1 MNSHSENRVPLWI
14 DNEPVHTNIEFL
26 VTNSATG
33 KSISASAALP
43 EHVDRVVESSY
54 RAFAQWSRTTIWQRR
69 GLLLK
74 AAKLLEERRREIE
87 SILKV
92 EIPIDDFVI
101 QQINI
106 QSSIDLLQELA
117 FHVQDSETGTL
128 LPSKQPNSYAM
139 VIKEPLGVQLGI
151 APWNAS
157 LYLGIR
163 AVATPIAC
171 GNTAI
176 LKASEVTP
184 LVHNYIGVL
193 FRDAGF
199 PPGVLNIV
207 QHRREDAPG
216 VLDALI
222 SDKRVRKINF
232 TGSAAVG
239 KIIAAKAA
247 ESCKPVLLELGGK
260 SPQIVLED
268 ADLTKAAEAAA
279 TGAFAHHGQICM
291 STERIIVHASV
302 MEQFSEKL
310 VTAAQKIQ
318 VQPGASAEHVA
329 KVKVLVEDSIDRG
342 AKFLFGKGIETENSH
357 MSPRVLTEVTQDM
370 PIWRQETFAPVV
382 TLVPFTTLEEAIDL
396 ANDSDYGLSSS
407 IFTSSVIRGIEVAR
421 RLDTGAV
428 HINSMTV
435 HDEAHLPH
443 GGTKESG
450 WGRFGVP
457 WGISEFTQL
466 KTITVTDEDL
476 GSCC

>member
-1 MNSHSENRVPLWI
+1 MSSPSESRVPLWI
-14 DNEPVHTNIEFL
+14 DNEPVHTNVEFL

-43 EHVDRVVESSY
+43 GDVDRIVESSQ
-54 RAFAQWSRTTIWQRR
+54 RAFVQWRGTTTWQRR
-69 GLLLK
+69 DLLLK
-74 AAKLLEERRREIE
+74 AAKLLEERRSEIE
-87 SILKV
+87 CVLKV

-101 QQINI
+101 HQINI

-117 FHVQDSETGTL
+117 FHVHDSEAGTL
-128 LPSKQPNSYAM
+128 LPSKNPDTYAM
-139 VIKEPLGVQLGI
+139 VVREPVGVQLGI

-163 AVATPIAC
+163 AVATPIAY

-199 PPGVLNIV
+199 PPGVLNIL
-207 QHRREDAPG
+207 QHRREDAPS
-216 VLDALI
+216 VLNALI
-222 SDKRVRKINF
+222 SDKRVRKVNF

-239 KIIAAKAA
+239 KIIATKAA
-247 ESCKPVLLELGGK
+247 ENCKPVLLELGGK

-268 ADLTKAAEAAA
+268 ADLSKAAEAAA
-279 TGAFAHHGQICM
+279 MGAVAHHGQICM

-302 MEQFSEKL
+302 MEEFSEKL
-310 VTAAQKIQ
+310 TMAAQKIQ

-329 KVKVLVEDSIDRG
+329 KGVE
-342 AKFLFGKGIETENSH
+342 AKSSH
-357 MSPRVLTEVTQDM
+357 MSPRVLTDVTQDM

-382 TLVPFTTLEEAIDL
+382 VLVPFTTLDEAVDL

-407 IFTSSVIRGIEVAR
+407 IFTSSVARGIKIAR

-457 WGISEFTQL
+457 WGLSEFTQL
-466 KTITVTDEDL
+466 KTITVTDEH
-476 GSCC
+476 

>member
-1 MNSHSENRVPLWI
+1 MSSPSESTVPLWI
-14 DNEPVHTNIEFL
+14 DNEPVHTNVEFL

-33 KSISASAALP
+33 KLMSASAALP
-43 EHVDRVVESSY
+43 GDVDRIVESSQ
-54 RAFAQWSRTTIWQRR
+54 RAFAQWRGTTTWQRR
-69 GLLLK
+69 DLLLK
-74 AAKLLEERRREIE
+74 AAKLLEERRSEIE
-87 SILKV
+87 RVLKV

-101 QQINI
+101 HQINI
-106 QSSIDLLQELA
+106 QSSIDLLQELV
-117 FHVQDSETGTL
+117 FHVHDSEAGTL
-128 LPSKQPNSYAM
+128 LPSKNPDTYAM
-139 VIKEPLGVQLGI
+139 VVREPLGVQLGI

-193 FRDAGF
+193 FKDAGF
-199 PPGVLNIV
+199 PPGVLNIL
-207 QHRREDAPG
+207 QHRREDAPS

-222 SDKRVRKINF
+222 SDKRVRKVNF

-247 ESCKPVLLELGGK
+247 ENCKPVLLELGGK

-268 ADLTKAAEAAA
+268 ADLSKAAEAAA
-279 TGAFAHHGQICM
+279 VGAFAHHGQICM

-302 MEQFSEKL
+302 MEDFSEKL
-310 VTAAQKIQ
+310 TMAAQKIQ

-329 KVKVLVEDSIDRG
+329 KVKVLMEDSLERG
-342 AKFLFGKGIETENSH
+342 AKLLFGEGVEAKNSH
-357 MSPRVLTEVTQDM
+357 MSPRVLTDVTQDM

-382 TLVPFTTLEEAIDL
+382 VLVPFTTLDKAVDL

-407 IFTSSVIRGIEVAR
+407 IFTSSVARGIEIAR

-428 HINSMTV
+428 HINSMTI
-435 HDEAHLPH
+435 HDEVHLPH

-457 WGISEFTQL
+457 WGLSEFTQL
-466 KTITVTDEDL
+466 KTITVTDEH
-476 GSCC
+476 